1 MKIFVSHSLSDSEL
15 LNKIKDTLEP
25 YGLKLFISEYV
36 QDLNNTITKK
46 IENMIT
52 ECDVA
57 VVMLTENGF
66 NSNFVQQEIGYIN
79 SLKKPY
85 LQIVQ
90 SGFEKKLSGFNF
102 TRDYIIIRS
111 GKS

>member
-15 LNKIKDTLEP
+15 LIKINGTLEP
-25 YGLKLFISEYV
+25 YGLKLLISEHV

-66 NSNFVQQEIGYIN
+66 NSNFVQQEIGY
-79 SLKKPY
+79 
-85 LQIVQ
+85 
-90 SGFEKKLSGFNF
+90 
-102 TRDYIIIRS
+102 
-111 GKS
+111 